1 MVSSVTMPVAA
12 TDSVNSQPPPA
23 TESATGSI
31 DATELASVLHLV
43 AEGRLAEAIDQGST
57 LPPEIAEAVKTLAE
71 TLNTR
76 FVAAARAISGTVLA
90 GATQL
95 QVSHDLVEESQHQTE
110 EFARLSEA
118 AESLASSLEQVARS
132 VNEASTGAR
141 QAVEETNTGREQVQ
155 KALHAFRRFGSVF
168 AEVEQ
173 RIGDLNQRV
182 NQVSSILD
190 VIRRVADQ
198 THLLS
203 LNAAI
208 EAARAGHESR
218 GFAVV
223 AAEVRRL
230 SEHTHEALR
239 DAVRTV
245 EDIRKEATDVASMAA
260 NVGNQVETETAHADA
275 AENALRRIG
284 EIIDESARELTE
296 IADTT
301 AAQTKAVESM
311 ASAIGNVST
320 STHRVADA
328 AQTVADAATQLQRQ
342 MAGARRN
349 VMSMSLTY
357 TDEDILELSKADH
370 LHWTARLLN
379 LLAGRDQLRPEQILP
394 PEACRLGKVLAG
406 APAHIRQNPVHRRLT
421 QVHNDI
427 HRVPK
432 DMIIAWNQ
440 GDAQQARKLYLQV
453 QDLSKDL
460 LTLVEEM
467 QQLFRQ

>member
-1 MVSSVTMPVAA
+1 MVSSATVPVAA
-12 TDSVNSQPPPA
+12 TDSVNGEAPPQF
-23 TESATGSI
+23 EQ
-31 DATELASVLHLV
+31 LASVLHLM
-43 AEGRLAEAIDQGST
+43 AEGKLAEATERATD
-57 LPPEIAEAVKTLAE
+57 LPPEIAEAVAALAE

-95 QVSHDLVEESQHQTE
+95 QISHDLVVESQHQTE

-132 VNEASTGAR
+132 VNEASSGAR

-245 EDIRKEATDVASMAA
+245 EDIRKEATDVAAMAA
-260 NVGNQVETETAHADA
+260 NVGSQVETETAHADA

-301 AAQTKAVESM
+301 AAQTKAVASIAQAI
-311 ASAIGNVST
+311 ASASA
-320 STHRVADA
+320 STHRVADSA
-328 AQTVADAATQLQRQ
+328 ETVAGAATQLQRQ

-379 LLAGRDQLRPEQILP
+379 MLAGRDQLRPEQILP
-394 PEACRLGKVLAG
+394 PEACRLGKLLAG
-406 APAHIRQNPVHRRLT
+406 VPAHIRQNPVHQRLT

-432 DMIIAWNQ
+432 AMIIAWNQ
-440 GDAQQARKLYLQV
+440 GDAEQARKLYQEV
-453 QDLSKDL
+453 QALSKDL

-467 QQLFRQ
+467 QQLLRR